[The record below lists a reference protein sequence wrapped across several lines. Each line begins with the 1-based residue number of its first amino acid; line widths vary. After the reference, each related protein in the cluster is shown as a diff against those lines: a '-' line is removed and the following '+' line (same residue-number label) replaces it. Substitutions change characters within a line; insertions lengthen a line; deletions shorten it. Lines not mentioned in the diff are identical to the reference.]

1 MVSLA
6 GSALV
11 AGTRMAGMAV
21 LIGGLVVALIPL
33 IGSLGA
39 ATVGFGALSVSM
51 AGSLI
56 PVLGVLIASF
66 VKLSEIIKA
75 TEQHEQ
81 TAAQRRQQAAVSAQQ
96 EAAARRQLADA
107 YRNLHDQTVA
117 ADQARQDAAQAVQ
130 EDMAAVRNAELSA
143 EQSHINLLRAQQ
155 DLKDFRKQNGLAQQ
169 DVSKLFQR
177 FQDVDFNVSRKQ
189 LGAMIKDVTGRNL
202 GADQQIQLMQLLLN
216 VKTAR
221 QGEKDAANS
230 LHDSQ
235 VKLNRDRAT
244 EAKFLS
250 QGLKAYPAYA
260 QAVRQVADAKR
271 AEASA
276 SQAAKAQAAT
286 SDQAYQKLTKQQR
299 QIGENLDDLGKKAK
313 RFFDPIILR
322 VLRGMVDGLDSM
334 SRLLR
339 NPAIRRGFE
348 EIGSALGSVFRTI
361 GRTLSSKEMQGVF
374 ATLLRGGAQLTR
386 IFGNRIFRDFLVIM
400 GRIAVA
406 ALPDLIKG
414 MHLLAGQFG
423 VWRDHTSNAKKLR
436 DRIHDLVGQFVSWL
450 HFLGAVWN
458 LLRDILGLSAPQG
471 QSALESIT
479 GFINRMDDWVK
490 KNPDKVRD
498 FFHKLYT
505 VLGEL
510 APILGQVV
518 LGLLILAEQV
528 LPIVNTGLQLFNATL
543 GPVINW
549 VLGLINNTP
558 ALHAIAGG
566 FVAIALGVAGIGKA
580 WKILQIGTMLSGLKR
595 LKGSLLDALTVPAGQ
610 ATRRQR
616 LVQMI
621 LGPIASL
628 PGRARGAMR
637 RFRDWIVG
645 RSAEAGA
652 AAGAAEA
659 RGQAGPGWI
668 RRLIARAGA
677 VWGRFKRW
685 LTRSSLVAGEEA
697 GVATG
702 EGMTGTK
709 GLRSGRVARL
719 FGIAGAFLGKALGLA
734 IGIAMAPQIVG
745 MINDILH
752 SLGIHNK
759 SLDEEVNRAK
769 KEGTVRYIL
778 GALGIGSG
786 TDTTESR
793 HQDEL
798 QSRQTGR
805 RRRHIRRRHGGRS
818 TGGGRGYH
826 NAQGEPTDASGN
838 VDHGRVVSYS
848 KERTWGGEN
857 GWFIA
862 VHYRDGFSDVIQ
874 YGSRAQR
881 DAAYEALNLGRGGR
895 VPTGRNMRRISAS
908 PVSPARAFSTT
919 AATSPGT
926 AVHVGAHRR
935 HHHGKIEQHFH
946 IHSPAGTVPDAKHSA
961 SRIAAELRR
970 RGAAV
975 LPGY

>member
-1 MVSLA
+1 MPSIANILLEITGNPDSAKHALGEVAAALQAFGRQDATAEAKIDGDQAKRTLDSLDARLTEIGSRSVTAEVKVDVDQARARLSVLRRELATALAGGQGARPLGTILSDIGSLGTAIDRAFTEKPRRSIGVFSLLITSAFQRAEGRALRFGNFLERTVGRGLDNLATRVGRGVLSGIGGLAGLLDSAGRGMVSLA

-96 EAAARRQLADA
+96 EAAAQRQLADA

-322 VLRGMVDGLDSM
+322 V
-334 SRLLR
+334 
-339 NPAIRRGFE
+339 ACRGFC
-348 EIGSALGSVFRTI
+348 
-361 GRTLSSKEMQGVF
+361 
-374 ATLLRGGAQLTR
+374 AT
-386 IFGNRIFRDFLVIM
+386 
-400 GRIAVA
+400 
-406 ALPDLIKG
+406 P
-414 MHLLAGQFG
+414 
-423 VWRDHTSNAKKLR
+423 
-436 DRIHDLVGQFVSWL
+436 
-450 HFLGAVWN
+450 
-458 LLRDILGLSAPQG
+458 LSA
-471 QSALESIT
+471 A
-479 GFINRMDDWVK
+479 
-490 KNPDKVRD
+490 
-498 FFHKLYT
+498 
-505 VLGEL
+505 
-510 APILGQVV
+510 
-518 LGLLILAEQV
+518 
-528 LPIVNTGLQLFNATL
+528 
-543 GPVINW
+543 
-549 VLGLINNTP
+549 
-558 ALHAIAGG
+558 
-566 FVAIALGVAGIGKA
+566 
-580 WKILQIGTMLSGLKR
+580 
-595 LKGSLLDALTVPAGQ
+595 
-610 ATRRQR
+610 
-616 LVQMI
+616 
-621 LGPIASL
+621 
-628 PGRARGAMR
+628 
-637 RFRDWIVG
+637 
-645 RSAEAGA
+645 
-652 AAGAAEA
+652 
-659 RGQAGPGWI
+659 
-668 RRLIARAGA
+668 
-677 VWGRFKRW
+677 
-685 LTRSSLVAGEEA
+685 
-697 GVATG
+697 
-702 EGMTGTK
+702 
-709 GLRSGRVARL
+709 
-719 FGIAGAFLGKALGLA
+719 
-734 IGIAMAPQIVG
+734 
-745 MINDILH
+745 
-752 SLGIHNK
+752 
-759 SLDEEVNRAK
+759 
-769 KEGTVRYIL
+769 
-778 GALGIGSG
+778 
-786 TDTTESR
+786 
-793 HQDEL
+793 
-798 QSRQTGR
+798 
-805 RRRHIRRRHGGRS
+805 
-818 TGGGRGYH
+818 
-826 NAQGEPTDASGN
+826 
-838 VDHGRVVSYS
+838 
-848 KERTWGGEN
+848 
-857 GWFIA
+857 
-862 VHYRDGFSDVIQ
+862 
-874 YGSRAQR
+874 GSRR
-881 DAAYEALNLGRGGR
+881 
-895 VPTGRNMRRISAS
+895 
-908 PVSPARAFSTT
+908 
-919 AATSPGT
+919 
-926 AVHVGAHRR
+926 
-935 HHHGKIEQHFH
+935 
-946 IHSPAGTVPDAKHSA
+946 
-961 SRIAAELRR
+961 
-970 RGAAV
+970 
-975 LPGY
+975 